1 MNGGKD
7 INEYCDYV
15 FRELTDIKQRISKI
29 EENTSDLS
37 AEDKKAVSD
46 NIFILLNELS
56 EHIDSTLH
64 SVVTYCPA
72 VREKLKGAGK
82 WAAEFHPTGKP

>member
-1 MNGGKD
+1 MTGGKD

-37 AEDKKAVSD
+37 SEDKKAVSD
-46 NIFILLNELS
+46 NIFVLLNELS
-56 EHIDSTLH
+56 EHVDSTLQ

-72 VREKLKGAGK
+72 VKERMKGAGK
-82 WAAEFHPTGKP
+82 WAAEFHPTGRS